1 MALSRILLVGM
12 AAIASAVT
20 PESSTP
26 TDDSNY
32 MVMQGDWTYLNSRPA
47 SHGFISGRV
56 QLVRSALTATSTFSF
71 SIHFSDSNA
80 APAAGT
86 TLTAKIG
93 RHICTVVDTA
103 AASTPYQDPYNC
115 PGFSLS
121 TNANTCDAE
130 AVAQNPNLEA
140 SVACNVATS
149 GGSAVCTGSLAWP
162 VYIPEYYEDQL
173 LEDMSFV
180 ISSDEGEFACAN
192 LDAARD
198 LVATESVASSDTNNN
213 VPSLT
218 SGGLEKDEL
227 GYTHMSMSLDS
238 LTPSSSYTAF
248 VSTSPCS
255 TVDASFA
262 GHSVTDSLSVVFS
275 ADGAGEATVSA
286 FADSIVSAGSLSMV
300 LAESASVIG
309 CFDLEMPYAPGGR
322 SGQIGGNQDSCAVW
336 QPFYSNDE
344 ADAVGMGMGKGKGGK
359 HDAPAFDDFASMVIG
374 AESRCCLSASFDASD
389 GKGKRGHAS
398 SLTLKQK
405 AAAQLESNSGIYAGA
420 TGALIL
426 AVAVTMH
433 VRRRSQAVAVEDG
446 AADENTPILQA
457 SSESTKAAC

>member
-1 MALSRILLVGM
+1 
-12 AAIASAVT
+12 
-20 PESSTP
+20 
-26 TDDSNY
+26 
-32 MVMQGDWTYLNSRPA
+32 MQGDWTYLNSRPA
-47 SHGFISGRV
+47 SHGYISGRV

-71 SIHFSDSNA
+71 SIHFANAAA

-103 AASTPYQDPYNC
+103 GASIPYQDPYNC
-115 PGFSLS
+115 PDFSLS

-162 VYIPEYYEDQL
+162 VYVPEYYEDQMA
-173 LEDMSFV
+173 EDLSFV

-198 LVATESVASSDTNNN
+198 LVATESVTSADSNSN

-227 GYTHMSMSLDS
+227 GYTHMALSLDS
-238 LTPSSSYTAF
+238 LTASATYTAF

-262 GHSVTDSLSVVFS
+262 GHSVTGSLSAIFTADS
-275 ADGAGEATVSA
+275 AGAATVSA
-286 FADSIVSAGSLSMV
+286 FTDSIVSAGSLSMV
-300 LAESASVIG
+300 LAEGASVVG

-322 SGQIGGNQDSCAVW
+322 SGQIGTTASDSCAVW

-344 ADAVGMGMGKGKGGK
+344 ADAVGMGMGMGGKAGKG
-359 HDAPAFDDFASMVIG
+359 HNTPAFDDFASMVIG
-374 AESRCCLSASFDASD
+374 AESRCCLTASYDASL
-389 GKGKRGHAS
+389 GKGKHGHAS

-405 AAAQLESNSGIYAGA
+405 AAAQLASKSGIYAGA
-420 TGALIL
+420 AGACIL
-426 AVAVTMH
+426 AVAVAMH
-433 VRRRSQAVAVEDG
+433 VRRRSQAVDEDG
-446 AADENTPILQA
+446 AVNEHTPILQGP
-457 SSESTKAAC
+457 SENTPLKAAC